1 MICMMLEWDNS
12 VPLLPTCNLV
22 FFQKVV
28 NFRLGV
34 VWAGQLQNRDEGLA
48 TGRMEGLYIE

>member
-34 VWAGQLQNRDEGLA
+34 V
-48 TGRMEGLYIE
+48 